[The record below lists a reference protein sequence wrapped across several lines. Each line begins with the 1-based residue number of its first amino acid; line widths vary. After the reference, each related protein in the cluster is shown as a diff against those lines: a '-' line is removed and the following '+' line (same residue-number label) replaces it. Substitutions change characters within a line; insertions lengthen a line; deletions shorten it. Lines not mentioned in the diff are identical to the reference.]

1 MEHFEG
7 KFLGQGDVELY
18 YQGWCPQ
25 GRTPKA
31 TLAIVHGFGE
41 HSGRYGN
48 VVDWFVPRGYNV
60 IAFDVRGN
68 GRSPGRRGY
77 VGSFAEYRGD
87 IRAFL
92 DLVRSLE
99 PEGPLF
105 LLGHSQGGLMVLN
118 HVLHDP
124 SGLDGVVASS
134 PALGSL
140 PVSPSLILLARAL
153 SRVWPGMSM
162 ATGLDVT
169 ALSRDEAVVR
179 AYVEDPLVHNLGT
192 PRLGTE
198 LMAAIEWTQGHAG
211 DLSLPC
217 LIVHGTDDRLCPC
230 EASQAFFEACV
241 CKDVERIAYEGGYH
255 ELFNDVD
262 KERVLADV
270 EAWLERRILLAG
282 RQGD

>member
-7 KFLGQGDVELY
+7 TFRGQGDVELY
-18 YQGWCPQ
+18 YQSWRPQ
-25 GRTPKA
+25 GFTSKA

-48 VVDWFVPRGYNV
+48 VVNWFVPRGYAA

-77 VGSFAEYRGD
+77 VGSFEEYRGD
-87 IRAFL
+87 VRAFL
-92 DLVRSLE
+92 DLVRARE

-105 LLGHSQGGLMVLN
+105 LLGHSQGGLMVLDY
-118 HVLHDP
+118 VLHDP
-124 SGLDGVVASS
+124 SGLDGVIASS
-134 PALGSL
+134 PALGRL
-140 PVSPSLILLARAL
+140 PVSPYLVLLARAL
-153 SRVWPGMSM
+153 SRVWPGMSL

-169 ALSRDEAVVR
+169 ALSRDESVVQ
-179 AYVEDPLVHNLGT
+179 AYVDDPLVHNLGT

-198 LMAAIEWTQGHAG
+198 LLAAIEWTQGHAG
-211 DLSLPC
+211 HLKLPC
-217 LIVHGTDDRLCPC
+217 LIVHGTDDRICPC
-230 EASQAFFEACV
+230 EASQAFFEACD
-241 CKDVERIAYEGGYH
+241 CEDKERITYEGGYH

-270 EAWLERRILLAG
+270 EAWLERHMHPVG
-282 RQGD
+282 RRAD